1 MVNFFYLDKDP
12 KLCAQ
17 YYCDKHVNK
26 ILIEILQILSQIHHN
41 FEKKTPPYKK
51 SSLISETLAPY
62 VWASSSINNYKYCLS
77 LAEELLKEY
86 KFRFEKDEHK
96 CEKVILWFKDNFPKS
111 IKKKNKTKIKFT
123 NNVKVYGEY
132 FDDITA
138 FRYVYVDF
146 KCKSDKW
153 TKRGKP
159 SWFDSLSKKSELE
172 KKKLKDKILDNVKV
186 KLPELSKK
194 HNLKVRRFHSF
205 LRICY
210 DNLFNDKWDR
220 KIKEMTNMFDPKKP
234 LINQLGLGH
243 LMKVYEISNELFDL
257 KKLEKLNNL
266 SLKYRN
272 KLVK

>member
-41 FEKKTPPYKK
+41 FEKKIPPYKK
-51 SSLISETLAPY
+51 SSLIGDTLAPY
-62 VWASSSINNYKYCLS
+62 VWALSSINNYKYCLL

-96 CEKVILWFKDNFPKS
+96 CEKVILWFKNNFPKS
-111 IKKKNKTKIKFT
+111 IKKKNRTKIKFT

-146 KCKSDKW
+146 KCKNDKW

-159 SWFDSLSKKSELE
+159 NWFDSLSKKSELE
-172 KKKLKDKILDNVKV
+172 KNLWVCPTCKKNHRISPKQRFQILFGNNYEIIKSPVPKDDILGFHDTKPYKGRLKSARKKTGLDCSMVV
-186 KLPELSKK
+186 ATGSLETIRITAIASE
-194 HNLKVRRFHSF
+194 FSF
-205 LRICY
+205 LGASIA
-210 DNLFNDKWDR
+210 
-220 KIKEMTNMFDPKKP
+220 KI
-234 LINQLGLGH
+234 GRAH
-243 LMKVYEISNELFDL
+243 V
-257 KKLEKLNNL
+257 
-266 SLKYRN
+266 
-272 KLVK
+272 